1 MSSSCDSRGAQP
13 RGDRKVER
21 DWHSAAPAGQVDVCR
36 PARFRTVS
44 SNAILRQGAL
54 SWAWAEQS
62 WFFVLGRKPGGRALV
77 VAGVAQE
84 VVSFRAVAAARAH
97 EAVVPVA
104 VHGAFAQ
111 GAGEIFLE
119 DGCSKPL
126 LHHGFEENGLDVA
139 VCPFRGDSVQ
149 PLAGSL
155 YAGELKVRE
164 VAWVVARSLLEL
176 LQAVGVDSCGKLSL

>member
-1 MSSSCDSRGAQP
+1 MSSSCDGRGAQP
-13 RGDRKVER
+13 RSDRKVEC
-21 DWHSAAPAGQVDVCR
+21 DWHPAAPARQVNVCR
-36 PARFRTVS
+36 PARFRIVS
-44 SNAILRQGAL
+44 SNAVLRQGAL
-54 SWAWAEQS
+54 SWAWTEQS
-62 WFFVLGRKPGGRALV
+62 WFFVLRRKPGGRALV
-77 VAGVAQE
+77 VDGVAQE

-111 GAGEIFLE
+111 RAGKIFLE
-119 DGCSKPL
+119 DGCSEPS
-126 LHHGFEENGLDVA
+126 LHTGFEEDGLDVA

-176 LQAVGVDSCGKLSL
+176 LEAVSVDSCGKLSL